1 MAFNYSPKIVT
12 DGLVFAVDAANRKS
26 YTSGSTIWNDLSGNN
41 NNGTLT
47 NGPGFDSGNGGSI
60 VFDGANDIVD
70 GDSNPSVFNVG
81 GGAHS
86 AEWYVK
92 YNSVADYPTVF
103 ELRFNT
109 SIHWNDYINLN
120 DSYRMY
126 SYPGTA
132 VKISDSIIEVDKW
145 YHFVF
150 SCGGNGSTFSF
161 YINGVLDRTSSWNYT
176 YGSSTKYRI
185 GGNQSSRRVNGNV
198 PIVKFYNKAL
208 TASEVLQNYNA
219 LKSRFGL

>member
-1 MAFNYSPKIVT
+1 MYAYP
-12 DGLVFAVDAANRKS
+12 
-26 YTSGSTIWNDLSGNN
+26 
-41 NNGTLT
+41 
-47 NGPGFDSGNGGSI
+47 GGS
-60 VFDGANDIVD
+60 
-70 GDSNPSVFNVG
+70 
-81 GGAHS
+81 
-86 AEWYVK
+86 
-92 YNSVADYPTVF
+92 
-103 ELRFNT
+103 
-109 SIHWNDYINLN
+109 
-120 DSYRMY
+120 
-126 SYPGTA
+126 